1 MDKVPPSAKD
11 LTKFPG
17 EMLSWWKTVQPGWR
31 ILTGPDVPLS
41 RTIPPGEDW
50 SPLRRAGKDGLIVFV
65 VALYW
70 WRKVVEDQD
79 DATSRGE
86 FLFVAEDL
94 VFVLDAM
101 LGRAHEHG
109 APVDAEDSCTTT
121 SVPPSAPSIP
131 VSTDMVATASS
142 KKRSA
147 DSSSSG
153 KNKKTKVGDGNARI
167 TRSRAAQKK

>member
-31 ILTGPDVPLS
+31 ILTGPDAPLS

-70 WRKVVEDQD
+70 WRKVVEDQG
-79 DATSRGE
+79 DATSRAE
-86 FLFVAEDL
+86 FLFVAEDV
-94 VFVLDAM
+94 VFVLDTM
-101 LGRAHEHG
+101 LGRDHRHE
-109 APVDAEDSCTTT
+109 APVDAKDNCTTI
-121 SVPPSAPSIP
+121 SAPPSAPLIP
-131 VSTDMVATASS
+131 VSTDMVATGSS
-142 KKRSA
+142 RKRTV

-153 KNKKTKVGDGNARI
+153 KNKKMKVGDGNARI
-167 TRSRAAQKK
+167 TRSRAAQK